1 MFMRHRGS
9 EGDLGIIFLRLSCI
23 ANVTML
29 MRILLVSAAA
39 LISEV
44 IVSADP
50 GPQQQRKRE
59 TSKGLSI
66 NDVSPLVNICESRLI
81 HSGQFFQT
89 PFLTIQHLRVI

>member
-1 MFMRHRGS
+1 M
-9 EGDLGIIFLRLSCI
+9 IIFLRLSCI

-59 TSKGLSI
+59 TSKAR
-66 NDVSPLVNICESRLI
+66 DHP
-81 HSGQFFQT
+81 
-89 PFLTIQHLRVI
+89 

>member
-1 MFMRHRGS
+1 MRHRGR
-9 EGDLGIIFLRLSCI
+9 EGDLGMIFLRLSCI

-59 TSKGLSI
+59 TSKGPSI
-66 NDVSPLVNICESRLI
+66 NNVPIIFGICGPLGPCPHL
-81 HSGQFFQT
+81 G
-89 PFLTIQHLRVI
+89 LTVLY